1 MSDVTDPIRAPRS
14 VSVRVSWLTLLA
26 VTSLAAFAW
35 AFVEVRSVL
44 LVLFVS
50 VFLAAVLDP
59 PVEALAR
66 RMRIGRG
73 VASLIVVGAALL
85 LLAVIVTLALS
96 PVIDGVRS
104 LAHDAPKIV
113 QEIRQSSIGKAID
126 RHSAA
131 PDSTQAQITSFV
143 NGVGKAA
150 GGALGL
156 ASSAF
161 GIVVTVFSLIF
172 MTLFLV
178 MDLPKFR
185 RAIGSVL
192 YPAQRERVDR
202 TMEAI
207 IAMTSRYMLG
217 NITISVICGAIY
229 GVTAVILGVPYPL
242 ALAVIAGV
250 LDLVPNIGSLIAG
263 IIVAAVSLTVS
274 VGAAV
279 AFVIVVLVY
288 QQFENYVLQ
297 PTIVGRAADVPGF
310 FVIASVLVFG
320 GLFGVAGAILGVPIF
335 AAVQIIVREVT
346 SDRRKDI
353 ARARP
358 HPTATARAAAR
369 RCTKPRDS
377 RRSGA
382 LTRLRDR
389 LHPAA
394 REAGGKPALRSP
406 TTHGPPVQVK
416 RQKGSHVARPRGFEP
431 LTFGSVDPRR
441 TDLIRHYRAILV
453 WATRQ

>member
-1 MSDVTDPIRAPRS
+1 MRAMSSSRS
-14 VSVRVSWLTLLA
+14 ISVRVSWLTLLA

-35 AFVEVRSVL
+35 AFVEVSSVL
-44 LVLFVS
+44 LVLFLS

-59 PVEALAR
+59 PVEALTR
-66 RMRIGRG
+66 RLRIGRG

-85 LLAVIVTLALS
+85 ALLVIITLALS

-104 LAHDAPKIV
+104 LAQDAPKIV
-113 QEIRQSSIGKAID
+113 QDIRQSSIGKVVD
-126 RHSAA
+126 RHSNA
-131 PDSTQAQITSFV
+131 PDTAQAQVKAFV
-143 NGVGKAA
+143 DGAGKAA
-150 GGALGL
+150 GGVLGL

-161 GIVVTVFSLIF
+161 GTIVTVFSLIF

-185 RAIGSVL
+185 RAAGSVL

-202 TMEAI
+202 TTEAI

-217 NITISVICGAIY
+217 NIIISVICGTIY
-229 GVTAVILGVPYPL
+229 GITAVILGVPYPV

-263 IIVAAVSLTVS
+263 IIVAAVSLTVG

-279 AFVIVVLVY
+279 AFIIVVLLY

-346 SDRRKDI
+346 RGRRDDI
-353 ARARP
+353 ARVAE
-358 HPTATARAAAR
+358 
-369 RCTKPRDS
+369 
-377 RRSGA
+377 
-382 LTRLRDR
+382 
-389 LHPAA
+389 PAA
-394 REAGGKPALRSP
+394 VDGRVGAGAPS
-406 TTHGPPVQVK
+406 
-416 RQKGSHVARPRGFEP
+416 
-431 LTFGSVDPRR
+431 
-441 TDLIRHYRAILV
+441 
-453 WATRQ
+453 

>member
-1 MSDVTDPIRAPRS
+1 MTDITDPMRAPRS

-44 LVLFVS
+44 LVLFLS

-59 PVEALAR
+59 PVEALVR

-73 VASLIVVGAALL
+73 IASLIVVGAALL
-85 LLAVIVTLALS
+85 LLAVIVALALS

-113 QEIRQSSIGKAID
+113 QEIRQSSVGKAID
-126 RHSAA
+126 RNSAA
-131 PDSTQAQITSFV
+131 PETTQAQITSFV
-143 NGVGKAA
+143 DGAGKAA
-150 GGALGL
+150 GGVLGL

-161 GIVVTVFSLIF
+161 GTVVTVFSLIF

-192 YPAQRERVDR
+192 YPARRERVDR
-202 TMEAI
+202 TLEAI
-207 IAMTSRYMLG
+207 VAMTSRYMLG

-229 GVTAVILGVPYPL
+229 GITAVILGVPYPL

-250 LDLVPNIGSLIAG
+250 LDLVPNVGSLIAG
-263 IIVAAVSLTVS
+263 IIVAAVALTVS

-346 SDRRKDI
+346 GDRREDI
-353 ARARP
+353 ARAEAASDGGGPFTPRSSTP
-358 HPTATARAAAR
+358 GNAIATHSHPN
-369 RCTKPRDS
+369 
-377 RRSGA
+377 
-382 LTRLRDR
+382 
-389 LHPAA
+389 
-394 REAGGKPALRSP
+394 
-406 TTHGPPVQVK
+406 
-416 RQKGSHVARPRGFEP
+416 
-431 LTFGSVDPRR
+431 
-441 TDLIRHYRAILV
+441 LV
-453 WATRQ
+453 S

>member
-1 MSDVTDPIRAPRS
+1 MSPSRS
-14 VSVRVSWLTLLA
+14 ISVRISWLTLLA

-44 LVLFVS
+44 LVLFLS
-50 VFLAAVLDP
+50 IFLAAVLNP

-113 QEIRQSSIGKAID
+113 QEIRQSSIGKTVD

-131 PDSTQAQITSFV
+131 PDSTQQQIASFV
-143 NGVGKAA
+143 DGVGKAA

-161 GIVVTVFSLIF
+161 GMVVTVFSLIF

-207 IAMTSRYMLG
+207 IVMTSRYMLG
-217 NITISVICGAIY
+217 NITISVICGVIY

-274 VGAAV
+274 VGAAL
-279 AFVIVVLVY
+279 AFVIVVLLY

-346 SDRRKDI
+346 SGRRQDI
-353 ARARP
+353 ARRDAASDGGGAGRTP
-358 HPTATARAAAR
+358 ADAGSLATHAA
-369 RCTKPRDS
+369 P
-377 RRSGA
+377 
-382 LTRLRDR
+382 
-389 LHPAA
+389 
-394 REAGGKPALRSP
+394 E
-406 TTHGPPVQVK
+406 
-416 RQKGSHVARPRGFEP
+416 
-431 LTFGSVDPRR
+431 
-441 TDLIRHYRAILV
+441 Y
-453 WATRQ
+453 

>member
-1 MSDVTDPIRAPRS
+1 MSATSDGARHDSRGNGAAALTGGSGVSEVTDPIRATRS

-26 VTSLAAFAW
+26 VTSMAAFAW
-35 AFVEVRSVL
+35 AFVEVRAVL

-85 LLAVIVTLALS
+85 ALLVIITLALS
-96 PVIDGVRS
+96 PVVDGVRS

-131 PDSTQAQITSFV
+131 PDTTQAQITSFV

-161 GIVVTVFSLIF
+161 GAVVTVFSLIF

-185 RAIGSVL
+185 RAIGGIL
-192 YPAQRERVDR
+192 YPRQRERVDH
-202 TMEAI
+202 TIKAI

-217 NITISVICGAIY
+217 NITISVICGAVY

-263 IIVAAVSLTVS
+263 IIVAAVALTVS
-274 VGAAV
+274 ARRRRGVRDR
-279 AFVIVVLVY
+279 
-288 QQFENYVLQ
+288 
-297 PTIVGRAADVPGF
+297 RARLPA
-310 FVIASVLVFG
+310 
-320 GLFGVAGAILGVPIF
+320 
-335 AAVQIIVREVT
+335 VREL
-346 SDRRKDI
+346 RPAAHNR
-353 ARARP
+353 RAR
-358 HPTATARAAAR
+358 R
-369 RCTKPRDS
+369 RRPGLLRH
-377 RRSGA
+377 RQRP
-382 LTRLRDR
+382 RLRR
-389 LHPAA
+389 AV
-394 REAGGKPALRSP
+394 R
-406 TTHGPPVQVK
+406 
-416 RQKGSHVARPRGFEP
+416 RGRR
-431 LTFGSVDPRR
+431 DPRR
-441 TDLIRHYRAILV
+441 ADLRRRADHRARGHQRPARGHRPRRDGI
-453 WATRQ
+453 